1 MNIKHFN
8 RSIKDYAEEV
18 KCPLGNLVLTSD
30 GHRFLE
36 VEGSYDWSYA
46 HPISEAEWAVLAA
59 MAPAIELGPRECGA
73 EEEPKAFPGTVISHV
88 EVGKPRF
95 GF

>member
-1 MNIKHFN
+1 MNVKHFN
-8 RSIKDYAEEV
+8 RSIKDCAEEV
-18 KCPLGNLVLTSD
+18 ECLLGNLVLTSD

-36 VEGSYDWSYA
+36 VTGSYDWSDAY
-46 HPISEAEWAVLAA
+46 PITEAEWAVLAA
-59 MAPAIELGPRECGA
+59 MAPAIKLGPCTCGA
-73 EEEPKAFPGTVISHV
+73 DEEPEAFPGTVISHV